1 MTKKKRVLLLLAV
14 SSLPILLLFVLCLL
28 DLFFGED
35 TGGGGMALIFPSLIP
50 LLSGGILLLMPLAA
64 GHCII
69 SLIDCLRG
77 LAFYTAERP
86 HFLSGALLGYLLFFL
101 VGGIFIRSE
110 KTSRQR
116 WAFAIYLIL
125 MIAALC
131 GTPFLMMILD

>member
-35 TGGGGMALIFPSLIP
+35 TGGGGMALIFYSLIP
-50 LLSGGILLLMPLAA
+50 LLPGGILLMPLAA